1 MITALVVALLATA
14 PAQDTARGVIRGTVQ
29 SEPSGLPIPLAVV
42 EAQGA
47 RRTVVGMSDSTG
59 RYVLRVEAGTQTFR
73 VRHLEHAPME
83 MQVLVPGG
91 GEVVLDV
98 ALQHRPITLAP
109 VRVVEPRPDSVAASE
124 DEVGLVIQ
132 HHTMDESGTSLGT
145 TLGGLEGTDTG
156 GEALYVRGSA
166 SNLQLVLLDG
176 APVYAPFHMGG
187 LIESFE
193 PGAVASARL
202 FLGGAPAQYDGGLSY
217 VMDLT
222 TRAGNRQRHSM
233 SGGVDMLSA
242 RTVVDGP
249 LPRGARY
256 LASARTLH
264 GFSLSRLE
272 GEPFPYRFGDG
283 LVRLDAPLAGGQL
296 GMTLFGNR
304 EGVRLDTAHTQ
315 EDAFARWDNLAGSL
329 RWRGRVEGAQAEF
342 TVAGGRFRG
351 SVPLRDTTSRA
362 FLLNTVQDRLRL
374 GADFARRPSG
384 AVRLRYGVGLDRTW
398 LRHRATEPAIP
409 RTLVRARSTGTA
421 IGAYLDGTW
430 QPTSRV
436 VLRGGVRADGYSV
449 GGLYTVAP
457 RASAAWLVT
466 DRATLTLAAGRY
478 HQYVLTPRPLERG
491 VPPRNYAD
499 SARIPV
505 ALNVAGG
512 SHLVL
517 VLDQELAAG
526 VRLGLEGF
534 YKHFNGLPL
543 PGTRGAH
550 NSGVDVWVRRTAGEV
565 TGWLGYSLGWAWNTL
580 SDYKEPTPFR
590 GRQTLSAGVNGPVM
604 RHTRLALRMAYGEGL
619 AYTSRPGATEEI
631 TGSATLP
638 ATQTEG
644 VNLDTDAPL
653 GGQGSGPFVRLDAEL
668 ARTWNPRVAGR
679 VATVTPYLRVINALE
694 SRDALIYRYFG
705 QNQEAGTLQSVAT
718 LPLVPVLGVN
728 FRF

>member
-1 MITALVVALLATA
+1 MFSALVLALLATA

-42 EAQGA
+42 EAQGR
-47 RRTVVGMSDSTG
+47 RRTMVGMTDSAG
-59 RYVLRVEAGTQTFR
+59 NYLLRVESGNQVFR
-73 VRHLEHAPME
+73 VRHLEHAPIE
-83 MQVLVPGG
+83 MQVLVPAA

-109 VRVVEPRPDSVAASE
+109 VRVEEPRPDSVAASAV
-124 DEVGLVIQ
+124 EVGLVIG
-132 HHTMDESGTSLGT
+132 HHTLDEGGTG
-145 TLGGLEGTDTG
+145 LGGLGGMESESG

-222 TRAGNRQRHSM
+222 TRAGNRERHSI
-233 SGGVDMLSA
+233 SGGADMLSA
-242 RTVVDGP
+242 RAVVDGP
-249 LPRGARY
+249 LPSGARY
-256 LASARTLH
+256 LAYARTLH
-264 GFSLSRLE
+264 GYSLSRLE
-272 GEPFPYRFGDG
+272 GQPFPYRFADG
-283 LVRLDAPLAGGQL
+283 MVRLDAPVAGGAL
-296 GMTLFGNR
+296 AFTAFGNR
-304 EGVRLDTAHTQ
+304 EGVRLDTMRTDD
-315 EDAFARWDNLAGSL
+315 DAFARWANQAGSL
-329 RWRGRVEGAQAEF
+329 RWRGRIDGSDAEF

-351 SVPLRDTTSRA
+351 TVPLRDTTSRA
-362 FLLNTVQDRLRL
+362 FLLNTVQNRLRL
-374 GADFARRPSG
+374 GADFGRRAGPL
-384 AVRLRYGVGLDRTW
+384 RLRYGVGLDRTW
-398 LRHRATEPAIP
+398 LRHHASEPAAF
-409 RTLVRARSTGTA
+409 RTLVKARSTGTA
-421 IGAYLDGTW
+421 TGAYLDATW
-430 QPTSRV
+430 QPSARV
-436 VLRGGVRADGYSV
+436 VLRGGVRGDGYSR
-449 GGLYTVAP
+449 GGLFTLAP

-466 DRATLTLAAGRY
+466 DRATLTVAAGRY
-478 HQYVLTPRPLERG
+478 HQYVLTPRPLGAG
-491 VPPRNYAD
+491 VEPRNYAD

-505 ALNVAGG
+505 ALAVAGG

-517 VLDQELAAG
+517 VLDQELLAG

-550 NSGVDVWVRRTAGEV
+550 NSGVDVWVRRSAGDV

-580 SDYKEPTPFR
+580 DSASAPTPFH
-590 GRQTLSAGVNGPVM
+590 GRQTLSAGVTGSVL
-604 RHTRLALRMAYGEGL
+604 RHTRVALRMAYGEGL
-619 AYTSRPGATEEI
+619 AYTSGGPGGADAI
-631 TGSATLP
+631 TGGSSLGGTP
-638 ATQTEG
+638 SDP
-644 VNLDTDAPL
+644 VNLDTNAPL
-653 GGQGSGPFVRLDAEL
+653 GGQGGGPFVRLDAEL
-668 ARTWNPRVAGR
+668 SRTFAPRVAGR
-679 VATVTPYLRVINALE
+679 IATLTPYLRVINALE